1 MRKIMQCGFWD
12 QELIALCDDGTLWSM
27 ANSGWRKLE
36 PIPQDTADN
45 EAQEARA
52 APRGRPPFRPGGY
65 PVWCIEPTYKIAI
78 EVPNAYAFR
87 RWHNDPASTWLLVEA
102 TTEGDALKLAT
113 SARVTTDFEN
123 VCVDG
128 QLYRIPSDRIPF

>member
-52 APRGRPPFRPGGY
+52 APRG
-65 PVWCIEPTYKIAI
+65 
-78 EVPNAYAFR
+78 
-87 RWHNDPASTWLLVEA
+87 HD
-102 TTEGDALKLAT
+102 
-113 SARVTTDFEN
+113 
-123 VCVDG
+123 
-128 QLYRIPSDRIPF
+128 